1 MNDANLA
8 QGPQPQTPR
17 SAGPNPAP
25 EVVPPVVR
33 STAPDEAPGTRPTAS
48 NRINSTLL
56 HHHRASTLRDSF
68 RYAFE
73 GLAYCYRTQRN
84 FRIHLAV
91 GLTGTLMGLVLGLST
106 LEWAIF
112 VLTVGLVLAAEMV
125 NTMIES
131 LVDLVTGEY
140 HNLARIAKDVAAG
153 IVLLTSIGS
162 VLVGT
167 LIFLPRLLAVLGL

>member
-1 MNDANLA
+1 
-8 QGPQPQTPR
+8 
-17 SAGPNPAP
+17 
-25 EVVPPVVR
+25 
-33 STAPDEAPGTRPTAS
+33 
-48 NRINSTLL
+48 
-56 HHHRASTLRDSF
+56 
-68 RYAFE
+68 
-73 GLAYCYRTQRN
+73 
-84 FRIHLAV
+84 
-91 GLTGTLMGLVLGLST
+91 MGLVLGLST